1 MSSWLISRAP
11 RLRLEF
17 LSMCIYGLFAW
28 YPCFSR
34 PDASLEPAA
43 LGHTSSLNK
52 PCFCASP
59 SVAGWSD
66 LLSKLTFQPST
77 TTTITTLGS
86 SIHLTPALG
95 IVSAFICKPGCKRKG
110 TPDSTVAV
118 NRSSMSLMAACNN
131 NRCSHNFTL

>member
-43 LGHTSSLNK
+43 LDHTSSLNE
-52 PCFCASP
+52 PYFCASS

-66 LLSKLTFQPST
+66 LLRKLTFHQST

-86 SIHLTPALG
+86 NIHLRPAFG
-95 IVSAFICKPGCKRKG
+95 IVFGLICKPGCKSKG
-110 TPDSTVAV
+110 TPDSTVAI
-118 NRSSMSLMAACNN
+118 NRSPMSLMAACNN
-131 NRCSHNFTL
+131 SRCSHNFTL